1 MTTPSTLA
9 ITATNAPFHKP
20 TRLGKDSYRQH
31 FQSQVTLKNIVY
43 RDVLYYIFIFNHEK
57 AQPGMKGLKL
67 KNFHNLMELLSPKN
81 DGMETQSLCFQKQTL

>member
-31 FQSQVTLKNIVY
+31 IQSQVTLENIVY
-43 RDVLYYIFIFNHEK
+43 RDVLYYIFIFNSEK

-67 KNFHNLMELLSPKN
+67 KKLS
-81 DGMETQSLCFQKQTL
+81 QSHGIIISEE